1 MHVRR
6 TGSHVEVL
14 TPAKLNLFLE
24 VLARRTDGYHEI
36 ETLMAV
42 VGIYDTLTFAALNE
56 DAIELEC
63 RWAAGFAA
71 QLSSRRAARQEAA
84 RRLRPTS
91 QIDDEFGDLPTGP
104 DNLAWKAVTLLRKH
118 SGIKRGARIR
128 LVKRIPAAAGLGG
141 ASSDAAAALVAANL
155 GWNLGW
161 PNARLAD
168 LAAELGSD
176 VRFFL
181 TSGVALCRGRGEK
194 VEPLRSAP
202 LRVVVVRP
210 PVGLS
215 TPQVYRRCRP
225 ASAPAS
231 AQKVRQALECGNAAG
246 VARGLVNRLQQPAAE
261 LTPWIERLKREFS
274 RQDCLGHQMSGSGSS
289 YFGICRHARHAR
301 RVASRLRAR
310 QAGTVY
316 AAQTAGG
323 LAAGGPAA
331 ASA

>member
-6 TGSHVEVL
+6 TGSHVEAL

-24 VLARRTDGYHEI
+24 VLARRPDGYHEI
-36 ETLMAV
+36 ETLMAA
-42 VGIYDTLTFAALNE
+42 VGIYDTLTFGALDE
-56 DAIELEC
+56 DLIQLDC
-63 RWAAGFAA
+63 RWAAG
-71 QLSSRRAARQEAA
+71 LAARHQAA
-84 RRLRPTS
+84 RRLRPTT
-91 QIDDEFGDLPTGP
+91 QIDDDFGDLPSGP

-118 SGIKRGARIR
+118 SGIKRGARIS

-155 GWNLGW
+155 GWNLNW
-161 PNARLAD
+161 PIARLAD

-181 TSGVALCRGRGEK
+181 TGGAALCRGRGEQI
-194 VEPLRSAP
+194 EPLRSAP
-202 LRVVVVRP
+202 LQVVVVRP

-215 TPQVYRRCRP
+215 TPEVYRRCQP
-225 ASAPAS
+225 ALVPAS
-231 AQKVRQALECGNAAG
+231 AQSVREALECGNAAAL
-246 VARGLVNRLQQPAAE
+246 ARGLVNRLQQPAAE
-261 LTPWIERLKREFS
+261 LIPWIERLEKEFS

-289 YFGICRHARHAR
+289 YFGICRQARHAR

-316 AAQTAGG
+316 AAR
-323 LAAGGPAA
+323 AAGSAAA

>member
-14 TPAKLNLFLE
+14 APAKLNLFLE
-24 VLARRTDGYHEI
+24 VLARRPDGYHEI
-36 ETLMAV
+36 ETVMTA
-42 VGIYDTLTFAALNE
+42 VGIYDTLTFVALDE
-56 DAIELEC
+56 DVVELNC
-63 RWAAGFAA
+63 RWVAGFAA
-71 QLSSRRAARQEAA
+71 QSSSKRAAHQQAA

-91 QIDDEFGDLPTGP
+91 PTDDEFGDLPVGP

-118 SGIKRGARIR
+118 SGIKRGARIL

-141 ASSDAAAALVAANL
+141 ASSDAAAALVAANV
-155 GWNLGW
+155 GWNLNW
-161 PNARLAD
+161 PIARLESF
-168 LAAELGSD
+168 AAELGSD

-181 TSGVALCRGRGEK
+181 TNGAALCRGRGEQ
-194 VEPLRSAP
+194 VQPLRPAP
-202 LRVVVVRP
+202 LSVVVMRP

-215 TPQVYRRCRP
+215 TSQVYRRCRP
-225 ASAPAS
+225 TMAPAS
-231 AQKVRQALECGNAAG
+231 AQNMREALECGNAAA
-246 VARGLVNRLQQPAAE
+246 VARSLVNRLQQPAAE
-261 LTPWIERLKREFS
+261 LTPWIERLEKEFS

-289 YFGICRHARHAR
+289 YFGICRHARQAR

-316 AAQTAGG
+316 AAR
-323 LAAGGPAA
+323 AAGSPAA

>member
-6 TGSHVEVL
+6 TGSRVEVL

-24 VLARRTDGYHEI
+24 VLARRPDGYHEI
-36 ETLMAV
+36 ETLMAA
-42 VGIYDTLTFAALNE
+42 VGIYDTLTFAALEE
-56 DAIELEC
+56 DVIQLEC
-63 RWAAGFAA
+63 RWAAGI
-71 QLSSRRAARQEAA
+71 AARSSARQTAREQAA

-91 QIDDEFGDLPTGP
+91 QADDEFGDLPSGP
-104 DNLAWKAVTLLRKH
+104 DNLAWKAVTLLRKQ
-118 SGIKRGARIR
+118 SGTKRGARIS

-155 GWNLGW
+155 GWNLNW
-161 PNARLAD
+161 PIARLGTI
-168 LAAELGSD
+168 AAELGSD

-181 TSGVALCRGRGEK
+181 NGGAALCRGRGEQI
-194 VEPLRSAP
+194 EPLRSAP
-202 LRVVVVRP
+202 LHIVVVRP

-225 ASAPAS
+225 APAPAS
-231 AQKVRQALECGNAAG
+231 ALKLREALECGNAAG
-246 VARGLVNRLQQPAAE
+246 VAWGLVNRLQRPAAE
-261 LTPWIERLKREFS
+261 LTPWIERLEKEFS

-289 YFGICRHARHAR
+289 YFGICRQARHAR
-301 RVASRLRAR
+301 RVASRMRAR

-316 AAQTAGG
+316 AAR
-323 LAAGGPAA
+323 AAGSPAA

>member
-14 TPAKLNLFLE
+14 APAKLNLFLE
-24 VLARRTDGYHEI
+24 VLARRPDGYHEI
-36 ETLMAV
+36 ETLMAA
-42 VGIYDTLTFAALNE
+42 VGIYDMLTFAAMDE
-56 DAIELEC
+56 DVIQLDC
-63 RWAAGFAA
+63 RWAAG
-71 QLSSRRAARQEAA
+71 LAARWQAA
-84 RRLRPTS
+84 RRLRPTT
-91 QIDDEFGDLPTGP
+91 QIDDEFGDLPSEP

-118 SGIKRGARIR
+118 SGIKRGARIS

-155 GWNLGW
+155 GWNLNW
-161 PNARLAD
+161 PIEQLAE
-168 LAAELGSD
+168 LAAVLGSD

-181 TSGVALCRGRGEK
+181 TSGTALCRGRGEQ
-194 VEPLRSAP
+194 VQPLRPAP
-202 LRVVVVRP
+202 LHVVVVRP
-210 PVGLS
+210 PVGLA

-225 ASAPAS
+225 AIAPAS
-231 AQKVRQALECGNAAG
+231 AQKVQKALECGNAAG
-246 VARGLVNRLQQPAAE
+246 VARGLINRLQQPAAE
-261 LTPWIERLKREFS
+261 LTPWIERLQKEFS

-289 YFGICRHARHAR
+289 YFGIFRQARHAG

-316 AAQTAGG
+316 AAR
-323 LAAGGPAA
+323 AAGGPAA